1 MEGIS
6 SFLRRNSCGRQ
17 HVSISNGAMKTHGYL
32 KGHSK
37 DSSGKKEEREES
49 GDSQ

>member
-6 SFLRRNSCGRQ
+6 SFLRRNSYGRR
-17 HVSISNGAMKTHGYL
+17 HVSISNGVMKIPGCP

-37 DSSGKKEEREES
+37 DCSGKKEKREEG